1 MQMPTQAVL
10 LDLDGVLLDSRD
22 ALVNLYK
29 DMGREFGLTPRSPDE
44 ILQHSGQTDEGWIR
58 TMAPDLEETQL
69 KAAVKWC
76 ESHYAQSYLPVFAT
90 PMPGAKELLY
100 HLQARRV
107 KKAIVTNQ
115 SKAQSVAS
123 LKLIGYNGIDAVVT
137 CEDVQKPKPDA
148 EPLRRALELIG
159 VEPKNALYV
168 GDTQID
174 ADAGSAAGVRTIL
187 LQAPW
192 NVDVK
197 ADKVAQLD
205 DILVKMYN
213 A

>member
-1 MQMPTQAVL
+1 MPTHAVL

-29 DMGREFGLTPRSPDE
+29 DMGREFGLQPKTAEE
-44 ILQHSGQTDEGWIR
+44 ILMHSGQTDAQWIR
-58 TMAPDLEETQL
+58 ALAPDLDEAQAV
-69 KAAVKWC
+69 AATTWC
-76 ESHYAQSYLPVFAT
+76 EQHYAESYLPVFAI

-100 HLQARRV
+100 QLQARRV

-115 SKAQSVAS
+115 SKAQAVAS
-123 LKLIGYNGIDAVVT
+123 LKLIGYTGMDAVVT
-137 CEDVQKPKPDA
+137 WEDVHKPKPDA
-148 EPLRRALELIG
+148 EPLLRALELIS
-159 VEPKNALYV
+159 VPAQNALYV

-174 ADAGSAAGVRTIL
+174 LDAGKAAGVRTIL
-187 LQAPW
+187 LDAPW
-192 NVDVK
+192 NRELT

>member
-1 MQMPTQAVL
+1 MPTHAVL

-22 ALVNLYK
+22 ALVNLYQ
-29 DMGREFGLTPRSPDE
+29 DMIREFGLPLRSRDD
-44 ILQHSGQTDEGWIR
+44 ILECSGKTEEQWIR
-58 TMAPDLEETQL
+58 TMAPEMDEAVL
-69 KAAVKWC
+69 KTAIQWC
-76 ESHYAQSYLPVFAT
+76 ESHYAQSYLPVFAK

-123 LKLIGYNGIDAVVT
+123 LKLIGYGGIDAVVT
-137 CEDVQKPKPDA
+137 YEDVEKPKPDA
-148 EPLRRALELIG
+148 APLRRALELLG
-159 VEPKNALYV
+159 VPAQNALYV

-174 ADAGSAAGVRTIL
+174 LDAGIAAGVRTIL
-187 LQAPW
+187 LKAPW
-192 NVDVK
+192 NAHVQ
-197 ADKVAQLD
+197 ADKVAELD

>member
-1 MQMPTQAVL
+1 MPTHAVL

-22 ALVNLYK
+22 ALLNLYK
-29 DMGREFGLTPRSPDE
+29 DMIREFGLLPRAADE
-44 ILQHSGQTDEGWIR
+44 ILQYSGKTDAGWIR
-58 TMAPDLEETQL
+58 ALAPHLDEAQHQ
-69 KAAVKWC
+69 AATAWC
-76 ESHYAQSYLPVFAT
+76 ESHYAQSYLPVFAK

-115 SKAQSVAS
+115 TKAQSVAS
-123 LKLIGYNGIDAVVT
+123 LKLIGYSGIDAVVT
-137 CEDVQKPKPDA
+137 CEDVEKPKPDA
-148 EPLRRALELIG
+148 SPLLRVLELLE
-159 VEPKNALYV
+159 VPTQNALYV

-174 ADAGSAAGVRTIL
+174 VDAGKAAGVRTIL
-187 LQAPW
+187 LKAPW
-192 NVDVK
+192 NAGVN
-197 ADKVAQLD
+197 ADKITQLD